1 MMIVWLVIKVTERV
15 PIKYFIPLDVD
26 IHEYKYIV
34 AFMCS
39 HESAPWSIQN
49 QCNIRAECNN
59 KLDFMPDCCITP
71 DQRPPPPT
79 TLQWPHDNRKRFPVI
94 YIHFGYCKS
103 FLMREENSKEVK
115 SPANG
120 LFTMHC
126 LIELHERQMHWPY
139 TCFCCF

>member
-1 MMIVWLVIKVTERV
+1 MIVWLVIKVTERV
-15 PIKYFIPLDVD
+15 PIEYFIPLDVD

-71 DQRPPPPT
+71 DQRPPPPHNGPT
-79 TLQWPHDNRKRFPVI
+79 ITENDFPSST
-94 YIHFGYCKS
+94 YILGIVRAF
-103 FLMREENSKEVK
+103 
-115 SPANG
+115 
-120 LFTMHC
+120 
-126 LIELHERQMHWPY
+126 
-139 TCFCCF
+139 